1 MPHAWKGAG
10 LIQVKVKGGDFSF
23 EDRAAQN
30 SRNEHVGKPDVHSK
44 HRASVDLFGEIHA
57 PQRLSEQFETLRVLQ
72 DDLFG
77 DRQRGCFFD
86 EFAIAQLAAA
96 RVVQNNSFFG

>member
-1 MPHAWKGAG
+1 
-10 LIQVKVKGGDFSF
+10 
-23 EDRAAQN
+23 
-30 SRNEHVGKPDVHSK
+30 
-44 HRASVDLFGEIHA
+44 
-57 PQRLSEQFETLRVLQ
+57 LSEQFETLRVLQ

-96 RVVQNNSFFG
+96 LVVQNNSFFG